1 MANENDLSEFLQVGS
16 TALFQPGL
24 QPGAAPSIRTNI
36 LGWKTKSYIF
46 LERPRMRDRFLPLA
60 EGLTCVVRFVR
71 EGAACG
77 FASTVIDWSNFESD
91 SWCRIAWPDE
101 VHSVG
106 FRRHQRVETN
116 IPCTFVGEDGRTG
129 NGEIR
134 DISVGG
140 CRIASDMTFEKD
152 ARLKLSFILPGCGPL
167 QDVETIVRRMDTNA
181 SSKFL
186 GCEFAEEQA
195 HVGSEIA
202 FFITC
207 KRTTADGL
215 VSDRPRVLV
224 IDQSHANR
232 GLLWRAFD
240 ARGCEVITANSTV
253 DGIFR
258 LQMLNPIGLL
268 VSRTLP
274 DMEGLDVCRLIRAN
288 KSFESLP
295 IVLYGEEGD
304 SNSAPDL
311 RAEHIH
317 YFPSLQAVNAICD
330 AIMQAAAARE

>member
-16 TALFQPGL
+16 AALFQPGL
-24 QPGAAPSIRTNI
+24 QPGGAPSIRTSI
-36 LGWKTKSYIF
+36 LGWKTKSYLF
-46 LERPRMRDRFLPLA
+46 LDRPRLRDRFLPLA
-60 EGLTCVVRFVR
+60 EGMTCVVRFVR

-77 FASTVIDWSNFESD
+77 FASAVIDWSNFESD
-91 SWCRIAWPDE
+91 SWCRIAWPEE

-116 IPCTFVGEDGRTG
+116 IPCTFSGEDGRTG

-140 CRIASDMTFEKD
+140 CRIAGDMVFDKD
-152 ARLKLSFILPGCGPL
+152 TRLKLSFILPGCGPL
-167 QDVETIVRRMDTNA
+167 QDVEAIVRRVDTSGA
-181 SSKFL
+181 STCL
-186 GCEFAEEQA
+186 GCEFAEGQA
-195 HVGSEIA
+195 HIGSEIA

-207 KRTTADGL
+207 KRTASDGM

-258 LQMLNPIGLL
+258 LQLLHPIGLL

-274 DMEGLDVCRLIRAN
+274 DMQGLDVCRLIRAN

-295 IVLYGEEGD
+295 IVLYG
-304 SNSAPDL
+304 
-311 RAEHIH
+311 AEDDTSGTPGLHAERIH
-317 YFPSLQAVNAICD
+317 YFPSLQASGAICD
-330 AIMQAAAARE
+330 AIMQATATPE